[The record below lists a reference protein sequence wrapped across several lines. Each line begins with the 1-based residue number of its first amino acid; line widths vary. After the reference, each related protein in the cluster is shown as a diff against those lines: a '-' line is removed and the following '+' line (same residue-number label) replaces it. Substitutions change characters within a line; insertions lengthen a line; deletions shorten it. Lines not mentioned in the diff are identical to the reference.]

1 MLIFTQWLLTFVC
14 CSLFAYV
21 EDPVILCFLPFLWMS
36 VLCLEAVF
44 FLSFFF
50 FSLNRTVSNSMHKL
64 KPVAPYKL
72 YWFLPSCF
80 TLNVSLSCSNEDHPK
95 IITKKKN
102 GAVIIKFRWLKH
114 SWTEET
120 HRSLIFISCVPG
132 IGITTRCVQL
142 WVNLCGPLKSVNLSV
157 SLKFY

>member
-1 MLIFTQWLLTFVC
+1 MFFPFFKYNLFIWDLKSLLLGISDVRCGML
-14 CSLFAYV
+14 
-21 EDPVILCFLPFLWMS
+21 D
-36 VLCLEAVF
+36 VF

-50 FSLNRTVSNSMHKL
+50 FSLNITVSNSMHKL